1 LNQSASSDDRTVPLK
16 LSSQLGL
23 FDATMMVMG
32 GIVGAGIFM
41 NPYVVAQ
48 RLHSPV
54 LILSVWLAGGAVA
67 ILGAFIYAELGDRIP
82 EVGGQYEY
90 LRQALHPVFGFLYG
104 WALLLVIQTGGM
116 AAVAVTFARY
126 FLELTGLPVS
136 ESSVVIA
143 TLAVLTAINCLGV
156 KPGGRLQSILMVLKI
171 GAIACL
177 VGAGFFLLK
186 KPQPLFHPVLD
197 RPVSFDLLTAIG
209 AAMVPVLFSY
219 GGWQT
224 TNFIASEIRDP
235 RKNLARALIIGV
247 VAVVILYVS
256 VNLVCVRALGATALA
271 QTNVP
276 ASAVMRLVA
285 GEPGARLIALGIAV
299 STVGFLSQSV
309 LTAPRVYFAMAKD
322 KLFFRSVAYLNPKTH
337 VPVVAIVLQS
347 VWAVVIAL
355 TGKYEQILNFFV
367 PIDFLFFGL
376 SATCLFVLR
385 HRDQHVPPKH
395 PGFRVPGH
403 PLTTIVFIL
412 SCWAIVVNT
421 LYKYPRNSFIGV
433 FILLL
438 GVPVYL
444 LWQRRQDQE
453 LLQ

>member
-1 LNQSASSDDRTVPLK
+1 LKQSDSSVESPARLK

-54 LILSVWLAGGAVA
+54 LILSVWIAGGVVA
-67 ILGAFIYAELGDRIP
+67 ILGSFIYAELGDRIP

-136 ESSVVIA
+136 ESSVVIV

-171 GAIACL
+171 AAIACL

-224 TNFIASEIRDP
+224 TNFIASEIRNP

-247 VAVVILYVS
+247 AAVVVLYVS

-271 QTNVP
+271 QTNVRP
-276 ASAVMRLVA
+276 A
-285 GEPGARLIALGIAV
+285 P
-299 STVGFLSQSV
+299 
-309 LTAPRVYFAMAKD
+309 
-322 KLFFRSVAYLNPKTH
+322 
-337 VPVVAIVLQS
+337 
-347 VWAVVIAL
+347 
-355 TGKYEQILNFFV
+355 
-367 PIDFLFFGL
+367 
-376 SATCLFVLR
+376 
-385 HRDQHVPPKH
+385 
-395 PGFRVPGH
+395 
-403 PLTTIVFIL
+403 
-412 SCWAIVVNT
+412 
-421 LYKYPRNSFIGV
+421 
-433 FILLL
+433 
-438 GVPVYL
+438 
-444 LWQRRQDQE
+444 
-453 LLQ
+453 

>member
-1 LNQSASSDDRTVPLK
+1 MKQSDSSVESPVPLK

-54 LILSVWLAGGAVA
+54 LILSVWIAGGVVA
-67 ILGAFIYAELGDRIP
+67 ILGSFIYAELGDRIP

-136 ESSVVIA
+136 ESSVVIV

-171 GAIACL
+171 AAIACL

-224 TNFIASEIRDP
+224 TNFIASEIRNP
-235 RKNLARALIIGV
+235 RRNLARAL
-247 VAVVILYVS
+247 S
-256 VNLVCVRALGATALA
+256 N
-271 QTNVP
+271 
-276 ASAVMRLVA
+276 
-285 GEPGARLIALGIAV
+285 
-299 STVGFLSQSV
+299 
-309 LTAPRVYFAMAKD
+309 
-322 KLFFRSVAYLNPKTH
+322 
-337 VPVVAIVLQS
+337 
-347 VWAVVIAL
+347 
-355 TGKYEQILNFFV
+355 NF
-367 PIDFLFFGL
+367 DD
-376 SATCLFVLR
+376 A
-385 HRDQHVPPKH
+385 D
-395 PGFRVPGH
+395 
-403 PLTTIVFIL
+403 
-412 SCWAIVVNT
+412 
-421 LYKYPRNSFIGV
+421 
-433 FILLL
+433 
-438 GVPVYL
+438 
-444 LWQRRQDQE
+444 
-453 LLQ
+453 